1 MVGGSVQENLVP
13 SLSSVAGQTVGI
25 TDIFDVV
32 TGTGDIVTVEGNTN
46 GSRYIKISQ
55 SPFNAGTETSLTTKA
70 FFKMPYVAESGLS
83 LSQRLVGVE
92 SAFGVIGTDASGTVE
107 SLTPP
112 SNISISGNITVATN
126 VWTINTATA
135 HGLVPNDRIILI
147 GNTDSRLNV

>member
-1 MVGGSVQENLVP
+1 
-13 SLSSVAGQTVGI
+13 
-25 TDIFDVV
+25 
-32 TGTGDIVTVEGNTN
+32 
-46 GSRYIKISQ
+46 
-55 SPFNAGTETSLTTKA
+55 
-70 FFKMPYVAESGLS
+70 MPYVAESGLS

-107 SLTPP
+107 TLTPP